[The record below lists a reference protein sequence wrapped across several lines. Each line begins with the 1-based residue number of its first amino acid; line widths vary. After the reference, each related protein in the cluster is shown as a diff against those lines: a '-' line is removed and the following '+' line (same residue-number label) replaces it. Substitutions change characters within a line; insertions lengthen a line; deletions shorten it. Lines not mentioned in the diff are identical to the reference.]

1 MKKSFWDV
9 FPSLI
14 LDEEIKKAFDEVF
27 VERVAATRRQNYL
40 TVYVNSKY
48 LIDKRIIYKVEHKI
62 SKHLIRLSGLS
73 HGTDVWVGNAKD
85 LIEEGI
91 ATLSSC
97 ICCRDDIMVYLIQ
110 KGMDK
115 SLSFKTME
123 SVRKGKGLSEEM
135 ETAMREVD
143 VPEWYID
150 SCKKIKYMFPKA
162 HAAAYVMMA
171 WRIGYFKV
179 YIPQA
184 FYVAWFSIRAKSL
197 SYERMF
203 QGLSNLRHY
212 MQEYRNKLKDNTFTP
227 VEKDE
232 LAAMRVAEEMYERGI
247 EVVPI
252 DIYKADAKSFKVY
265 GNKIMPSLVSLDR
278 LGENV
283 ARQIV
288 EAAKNGEFTSR
299 DDFKNRTK
307 CPRKEMS

>member
-1 MKKSFWDV
+1 MGENIHSFTPIQHPANDMTTPIV
-9 FPSLI
+9 TTHFDYHSIDHNLLKLDI
-14 LDEEIKKAFDEVF
+14 LGHDDPTMIRFLQDCTGLDPKQVPLDDNNVMELFMSTDSISVTPEQLGGTKLGCLALPEFGTDFAMNMV
-27 VERVAATRRQNYL
+27 
-40 TVYVNSKY
+40 
-48 LIDKRIIYKVEHKI
+48 IDAKPQ
-62 SKHLIRLSGLS
+62 SFSDLIRLSGLS

-115 SLSFKTME
+115 SLSFKTMV

-184 FYVAWFSIRAKSL
+184 FYAAWFSIRAKSL

-212 MQEYRNKLKDNTFTP
+212 MQEYRNKLKDNTITP
-227 VEKDE
+227 VEKD
-232 LAAMRVAEEMYERGI
+232 
-247 EVVPI
+247 
-252 DIYKADAKSFKVY
+252 D
-265 GNKIMPSLVSLDR
+265 
-278 LGENV
+278 
-283 ARQIV
+283 
-288 EAAKNGEFTSR
+288 
-299 DDFKNRTK
+299 
-307 CPRKEMS
+307 